1 MKQIGNIAAP
11 GASTDER
18 ASSLDPEPAA
28 APAAGSDWPD
38 FDTREEAM
46 AFWQGVRRGI
56 SESGRD
62 RAHPHMPE
70 SFSLDLTRDGAAPS
84 LTSAKLL
91 DPWPHLPDDE
101 ISQGQTTHGPAEPRA
116 DRRDG
121 FTPAAEQLFLRRLA
135 ETGVVADACRATG
148 ITRQAAY
155 ARRNSA
161 AGRPFA
167 LAWDAAQLIARGPLG
182 DDALS
187 RARHGVIE
195 RIYRNG
201 ELVAERHRYDNRLT
215 MAVLT
220 RLDRLAEGHGEN
232 APVIR
237 AVAQEFDEF
246 LERLPQG
253 LAAAEAFVAARFPAP
268 DDSGQAGPVEEPPGV
283 HGARPPS
290 GSEQALLARLDCFGR
305 YGAGL
310 PVEIDTGDLDPA
322 LMAEW
327 TDDQFDRAE
336 ASGFLRMLP
345 EHDWPEAAR
354 IPPRDGEGDH
364 AEHGGGGSTDL
375 ADGMCQMRQ
384 LYYRYHPP
392 KPPVSASREEDDFAG
407 CSLWEE
413 ESGWRTDFPPPPGF
427 DGFEEGEPG
436 GDDYSRELAPE
447 ERRLV
452 EAEEAL
458 AREEAAAELAEM
470 EAARRR
476 FFGLGGEGLDGEPAD
491 SGEG

>member
-1 MKQIGNIAAP
+1 MEQIQNSTAP

-18 ASSLDPEPAA
+18 ASSLNPEPGNTAA
-28 APAAGSDWPD
+28 ANDDWPD
-38 FDTREEAM
+38 FATREEAM

-56 SESGRD
+56 RESGRD

-70 SFSLDLTRDGAAPS
+70 GFSLDLTRDGAAPS

-91 DPWPHLPDDE
+91 DPWPHIPDDE
-101 ISQGQTTHGPAEPRA
+101 ASQGQTTHGPAGGGAACPERSRA

-121 FTPAAEQLFLRRLA
+121 FTPAAEQLFLRTLA

-167 LAWDAAQLIARGPLG
+167 LAWDAAQLIARTPLG

-195 RIYRNG
+195 RVYRNG

-215 MAVLT
+215 MAVLA

-237 AVAQEFDEF
+237 AVAREFDEF

-268 DDSGQAGPVEEPPGV
+268 DGAGRPIPVDEPEGV
-283 HGARPPS
+283 DGSSPPS
-290 GSEQALLARLDCFGR
+290 GSEQALLARLGCFED

-310 PVEIDTGDLDPA
+310 PEEIDTDDLDPER
-322 LMAEW
+322 MAEW
-327 TDDQFDRAE
+327 TEDQFDRAE
-336 ASGFLRMLP
+336 ASGFLKMLS
-345 EHDWPEAAR
+345 EREWPEAAR
-354 IPPRDGEGDH
+354 QGSEDG
-364 AEHGGGGSTDL
+364 T
-375 ADGMCQMRQ
+375 DGMCQMRQ
-384 LYYRYHPP
+384 LYRLYQPP
-392 KPPVSASREEDDFAG
+392 KRPVAEPEEEDDFAG
-407 CSLWEE
+407 CSVWEE
-413 ESGWRTDFPPPPGF
+413 EAGWMTDFPPPAGF
-427 DGFEEGEPG
+427 DGYEEGEPG
-436 GDDYSRELAPE
+436 GDYYKRELAAE
-447 ERRLV
+447 ERPLI
-452 EAEEAL
+452 EEEEAL
-458 AREEAAAELAEM
+458 DREEEQALLAEM

-476 FFGLGGEGLDGEPAD
+476 FFGLDEEEPGGEPAD